1 VIPVA
6 HPFRGEGFQGAG
18 NRARARENLRPKG
31 LSYNSKDL
39 SRGAQVMKL
48 KKTIVLLPGDGIGPE
63 VTRSAANVLQECARE
78 FQHQFTF
85 VEMPVGGAAIDKTGT
100 PLPNET
106 LDACRKA
113 DAIFLGA
120 VGGPKWDSL
129 PVGKRPE
136 NGLLDLRKGLG
147 LYVNLRPVKVIEPL
161 RGISPL
167 KQDRLGDLDL
177 EIVRELAGG
186 MYFGERGTVKENGVE
201 RAFDTESYSTPEIER
216 IAAFAFA
223 RAEARSRRLCSV
235 DKANVLSSSQ
245 LWRRTVAAM
254 GTVYPNVKLEHMY
267 VDNAAMQLT
276 LKPTQFD
283 VMLSTNMF
291 GDILSDEAAALVGS
305 IGLIPSASFGTSA
318 PLFEPIHGS
327 APALAGKDMANP
339 IGSILS
345 ATMMLRDTFG
355 LSLEA
360 DWAEQS
366 LVRVLN
372 TGVRTADIAEPG
384 KKTVACSVFND
395 MLHDEMQRTFEH
407 AEKYGWGV

>member
-1 VIPVA
+1 
-6 HPFRGEGFQGAG
+6 
-18 NRARARENLRPKG
+18 
-31 LSYNSKDL
+31 
-39 SRGAQVMKL
+39 MKL
-48 KKTIVLLPGDGIGPE
+48 KKKIVLLPGDGIGPE
-63 VTRSAANVLQECARE
+63 VARAAANVLQECARE
-78 FQHQFTF
+78 FGHQFDM
-85 VEMPVGGAAIDKTGT
+85 VEMPIGGAAIDKTGN

-106 LDACRKA
+106 LEACRKA
-113 DAIFLGA
+113 DAVFLGA

-136 NGLLDLRKGLG
+136 TGLLALRKGLG
-147 LYVNLRPVKVIEPL
+147 LYVNLRPVKLIEAL

-167 KQDRLGDLDL
+167 RPERLGDLDI

-186 MYFGERGTVKENGVE
+186 MYFGERGNVVEGRTE

-216 IAAFAFA
+216 IATFAFT
-223 RAEARSRRLCSV
+223 RAEVRSRRLCSV
-235 DKANVLSSSQ
+235 DKANVLTSSQ
-245 LWRRTVAAM
+245 LWRRTVTSVGVA
-254 GTVYPNVKLEHMY
+254 YPAIKLEHMY

-276 LKPTQFD
+276 LRPTQFD

-291 GDILSDEAAALVGS
+291 GDILSDAAAALVGS

-327 APALAGKDMANP
+327 APTLAGKDVANP

-355 LSLEA
+355 LGLEA
-360 DWAEQS
+360 DWVDQS
-366 LVRVLN
+366 LGRVL
-372 TGVRTADIAEPG
+372 GAGYRTTDISEPG
-384 KKTVACSVFND
+384 TKTVGTSTFLEI
-395 MLHDEMQRTFEH
+395 LHQEMQRTFEH

>member
-1 VIPVA
+1 
-6 HPFRGEGFQGAG
+6 
-18 NRARARENLRPKG
+18 
-31 LSYNSKDL
+31 
-39 SRGAQVMKL
+39 MKL

-106 LDACRKA
+106 LDACKKA
-113 DAIFLGA
+113 DAVFLGA

-201 RAFDTESYSTPEIER
+201 RAFDTESYATPEIER
-216 IAAFAFA
+216 IATFAFG

-245 LWRRTVAAM
+245 LWRRTITAM

-291 GDILSDEAAALVGS
+291 GDILSDAAAALVGS

-318 PLFEPIHGS
+318 PMFEPIHGS
-327 APALAGKDMANP
+327 APTLAGKDMANP

-384 KKTVACSVFND
+384 KKTIACSIFND

>member
-1 VIPVA
+1 
-6 HPFRGEGFQGAG
+6 
-18 NRARARENLRPKG
+18 
-31 LSYNSKDL
+31 
-39 SRGAQVMKL
+39 MKL

-63 VTRSAANVLQECARE
+63 VTRAAANVLHECAKE

-85 VEMPVGGAAIDKTGT
+85 VEMPIGGTAIDKTGN

-106 LDACRKA
+106 LDVCKKA
-113 DAIFLGA
+113 DAVFLGA
-120 VGGPKWDSL
+120 VGGPKWDAL

-136 NGLLDLRKGLG
+136 TGLLGLRKGLG
-147 LYVNLRPVKVIEPL
+147 LYVNLRPVKLIEPL
-161 RGISPL
+161 RNISPL
-167 KQDRLGDLDL
+167 KPERIGELDL

-186 MYFGERGTVKENGVE
+186 MYFGERGNVKENGVE
-201 RAFDTESYSTPEIER
+201 RAFDTESYSAPEIER
-216 IAAFAFA
+216 IATFAFT

-235 DKANVLSSSQ
+235 DKHNVLTSSQ
-245 LWRRTVAAM
+245 LWRRTVTAM
-254 GTVYPNVKLEHMY
+254 STVYPNVTLEHMY
-267 VDNAAMQLT
+267 VDNASMQLM
-276 LKPTQFD
+276 LRPTQFD
-283 VMLSTNMF
+283 VILSTNMF

-305 IGLIPSASFGTSA
+305 IGLIPSASFGSSA

-327 APALAGKDMANP
+327 APTLAGKDVANP

-360 DWAEQS
+360 DWVEQS
-366 LVRVLN
+366 VVRVLN

-384 KKTVACSVFND
+384 KKTVSLSVFNE
-395 MLHDEMQRTFEH
+395 MLHDEMLRTFEH